1 MPRNTLTAE
10 QIVRATIELL
20 DEEGL
25 DGLNMRALGKR
36 LDAAATAMYWHVKNK
51 DNLVRLAG
59 DEVWLEIDLPD
70 LDRTDWRT
78 AAAAMAHDLRA
89 MLVRHPWVCQA
100 LAGHLHYGPGKSRH
114 DDHSLAVYESAGFV
128 GVDADHAAATVFT
141 YVLGSALSE
150 SATILLTR
158 RLAREGQD
166 PATALR
172 DAVAEASAIAMRFPR
187 LRARVEQASGTGY
200 GQAPD
205 NGFDHGLDTILDGI
219 ERRLVSPR

>member
-1 MPRNTLTAE
+1 MPRSTLTAA
-10 QIVRATIELL
+10 QIIQAAIALL

-36 LDAAATAMYWHVKNK
+36 LDAAPTAMYWHVKNK

-70 LDRTDWRT
+70 VDALGWRT
-78 AAAAMAHDLRA
+78 AAATMARDLRA

-100 LAGHLHYGPGKSRH
+100 LAGHLQYGPGKSRH
-114 DDHSLAVYESAGFV
+114 DDHSLAVYEAAGFT
-128 GVDADHAAATVFT
+128 GVDADRAAATVFT

-166 PATALR
+166 AEQALR
-172 DAVAEASAIAMRFPR
+172 DAVTEASEIAMRFPR
-187 LRARVEQASGTGY
+187 LKARIEQEAGTGY
-200 GQAPD
+200 GEAPD
-205 NGFDHGLDTILDGI
+205 DGFEYGLGAILDGI
-219 ERRLVSPR
+219 AGLLSPQ